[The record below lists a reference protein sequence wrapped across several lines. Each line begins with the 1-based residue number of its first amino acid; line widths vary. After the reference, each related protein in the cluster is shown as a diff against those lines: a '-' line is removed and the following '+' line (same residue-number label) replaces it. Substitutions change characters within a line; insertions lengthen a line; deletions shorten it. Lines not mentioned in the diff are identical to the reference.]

1 MSESDEENNS
11 WLDTP
16 VGAVWPKANDSEE
29 NPFIKWRRM
38 LLSWHRA
45 MQAGWSDGDYVA
57 LVDEVNQQIEK
68 TSGNMFHITPT
79 GTWENVSSKLP
90 ASILWKDETGNV
102 KPGT

>member
-1 MSESDEENNS
+1 
-11 WLDTP
+11 
-16 VGAVWPKANDSEE
+16 
-29 NPFIKWRRM
+29 
-38 LLSWHRA
+38 

-57 LVDEVNQQIEK
+57 LVDEVNKQIEK

-102 KPGT
+102 GGSHKARHLMGLLLHLAVDAVNEEK